1 MKNNKRNFMSRII
14 GVCLSGVI
22 GFMSLGG
29 LVAEAKSN
37 NSNQVETNVSVSEN
51 TKETTQYYKIKTVE
65 DYHKETEITV
75 VTSSTETQV
84 SASENEKKSEQYY
97 RTKTGKCYHK
107 EGCSHLK
114 KSKIEVSNNEIEK
127 AELKP
132 CSKCCK

>member
-22 GFMSLGG
+22 GFMPFGRS
-29 LVAEAKSN
+29 VIEAKSN
-37 NSNQVETNVSVSEN
+37 NYNQVETS
-51 TKETTQYYKIKTVE
+51 
-65 DYHKETEITV
+65 
-75 VTSSTETQV
+75 V

-107 EGCSHLK
+107 ESCYCLR
-114 KSKIEVSNNEIEK
+114 KSKIEISNKEIEK
-127 AELKP
+127 TNLRP

>member
-14 GVCLSGVI
+14 GVCLSGII
-22 GFMSLGG
+22 GLMSFGG
-29 LVAEAKSN
+29 LAVEAKNN
-37 NSNQVETNVSVSEN
+37 NSSQIETS
-51 TKETTQYYKIKTVE
+51 
-65 DYHKETEITV
+65 
-75 VTSSTETQV
+75 V

-114 KSKIEVSNNEIEK
+114 KSKIEVDNDEIEK
-127 AELKP
+127 AELRP